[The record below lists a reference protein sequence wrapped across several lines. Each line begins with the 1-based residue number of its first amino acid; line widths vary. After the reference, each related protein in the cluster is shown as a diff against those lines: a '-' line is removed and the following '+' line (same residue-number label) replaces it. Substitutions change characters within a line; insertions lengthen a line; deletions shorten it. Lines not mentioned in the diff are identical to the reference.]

1 MPIVPLPQ
9 FEADLAEYTEEQ
21 DRLARER
28 LTPPKT
34 VVCRFGSM
42 KLIGEFRYRLDE
54 TPGCGSKLIV
64 HTFRGIEM
72 GEMLTSTCPN
82 SGCGKSIS
90 RKEML
95 EYIDAS
101 GGRDFPFYDK
111 GRVLRVATHE
121 DLDAHAECEQSAHGL
136 KLRAREVA
144 EELGLNIRVVQAER
158 ILGGETLSYY
168 YLAEQQDA
176 VLPGQPKQ
184 EQKRGPDPRLQA
196 GKLRDA
202 MQREADS
209 SGPGGTRVEVRPVG
223 ARDEARLTAD
233 YERCGQHCCC
243 KNFLKVLKPVP
254 MRAAK
259 QQKATLDPLK
269 ISGRCGRLMCCL
281 RYEDESYRELAARLP
296 KRKTTV
302 GTPEGIG
309 LVLETQI
316 LTQLVLVKLDFDGR
330 EVAVPVEEL
339 IDPSDAPDPGAI
351 AAEQRREAR
360 ARARTADG
368 EATTT
373 RKKRRRKK
381 KPASTE
387 AAAPEPQ
394 AGEAAPAKK
403 KKRRRKKKPSSD
415 APPTTD
421 GQPTSGPS
429 SDRPADD
436 ASAAPKKKKRRR
448 RRKPRGEGGT
458 PPSAPNA

>member
-9 FEADLAEYTEEQ
+9 FEQDLAEYTEEQ

-34 VVCRFGSM
+34 VVCRFGAM
-42 KLIGEFRYRLDE
+42 KLIGEFRYALDV

-64 HTFRGIEM
+64 RTFRGTEM

-95 EYIDAS
+95 EYIDSS

-111 GRVLRVATHE
+111 GRVLRVATLE
-121 DLDAHAECEQSAHGL
+121 DMNQHAACEQAAHGM
-136 KLRAREVA
+136 KLQARKAA
-144 EELGLNIRVVQAER
+144 EELGLTIRVVQAEP
-158 ILGGETLSYY
+158 ILGGETLTYY
-168 YLAEQQDA
+168 YLAEQSEGA
-176 VLPGQPKQ
+176 IPGQPK
-184 EQKRGPDPRLQA
+184 EQGNRGPDPRLQA

-202 MQREADS
+202 LQRAAPEGA
-209 SGPGGTRVEVRPVG
+209 RVEVRPVG

-296 KRKTTV
+296 HRKTRV
-302 GTPEGIG
+302 GTPEGAG
-309 LVLETQI
+309 LVMDTQI
-316 LTQLVLVKLDFDGR
+316 LTQLVLVKLEFDGR
-330 EVAVPVEEL
+330 EIAVPVEEL
-339 IDPSDAPDPGAI
+339 IDPAEAPDP
-351 AAEQRREAR
+351 AAAV
-360 ARARTADG
+360 ALAPA
-368 EATTT
+368 
-373 RKKRRRKK
+373 KPRKK
-381 KPASTE
+381 KRSKPADQDTADASASPSE
-387 AAAPEPQ
+387 APPR
-394 AGEAAPAKK
+394 K
-403 KKRRRKKKPSSD
+403 KKRRRKKKPSGESD
-415 APPTTD
+415 GSAPIT
-421 GQPTSGPS
+421 Q
-429 SDRPADD
+429 PADD
-436 ASAAPKKKKRRR
+436 APARGPSQAEADDEAQSDRPRKKRRR
-448 RRKPRGEGGT
+448 RRRKKPGSG
-458 PPSAPNA
+458 PSSGADGQS

>member
-1 MPIVPLPQ
+1 MMPIVPLPQ

-34 VVCRFGSM
+34 VVCRFGSK
-42 KLIGEFRYRLDE
+42 KLIGEFRYRLDD

-90 RKEML
+90 RQEML

-121 DLDAHAECEQSAHGL
+121 DLDAHAECEQAAHGL
-136 KLRAREVA
+136 KLRARSVA
-144 EELGLNIRVVQAER
+144 EDLGLTIRIVQAER

-176 VLPGQPKQ
+176 VLPGQPKP

-202 MQREADS
+202 LQKEA
-209 SGPGGTRVEVRPVG
+209 PEGTRVEIRPVG

-296 KRKTTV
+296 NRKPTV
-302 GTPEGIG
+302 GTPEGVG
-309 LVLETQI
+309 LVLDTQI

-339 IDPSDAPDPGAI
+339 MDPSDAPDPGAI
-351 AAEQRREAR
+351 AAKERAEAR
-360 ARARTADG
+360 EQAKARETAG
-368 EATTT
+368 HVGTTT
-373 RKKRRRKK
+373 TKKKRRRKK
-381 KPASTE
+381 KPSTAE
-387 AAAPEPQ
+387 PQALEPQ

-403 KKRRRKKKPSSD
+403 KKRRRKKKPQSD
-415 APPTTD
+415 A
-421 GQPTSGPS
+421 TSGAPQDRAA
-429 SDRPADD
+429 SDRPSDD
-436 ASAAPKKKKRRR
+436 VAPKKKKRRR
-448 RRKPRGEGGT
+448 RRKPRGEGGS
-458 PPSAPNA
+458 PPSEPSA